1 MSFTFSDP
9 SENEYP
15 SRAPATCTEQPAPP
29 GQEQKPPPGS
39 YEEESIYMDLPPKT
53 TKHLF
58 DELPLEVI
66 REVIFPYLDFESKI
80 CVNRCLP
87 IQDRLTKKIPRKSI
101 ESHDIFVSTNNFQSR
116 LNLIR
121 LTRAVDRKT
130 KNKKTN
136 MIIRMMKEF
145 HTNRHGI
152 ILRNHPNFR
161 MVLIK
166 KLKEFINPDGEIASL
181 TRYFRKK
188 LIHACKIA
196 LVTLES
202 MTSV

>member
-1 MSFTFSDP
+1 
-9 SENEYP
+9 
-15 SRAPATCTEQPAPP
+15 
-29 GQEQKPPPGS
+29 
-39 YEEESIYMDLPPKT
+39 MDLPPKM

-87 IQDRLTKKIPRKSI
+87 IQDRLTKKMTRKSI
-101 ESHDIFVSTNNFQSR
+101 ESHDVLVSTNNFQSR

-121 LTRAVDRKT
+121 LKRVEDRKT
-130 KNKKTN
+130 KNEKTN

-181 TRYFRKK
+181 TPYFKK
-188 LIHACKIA
+188 RLSNACKIA
-196 LVTLES
+196 LVTLEALGVHHAHHLRGLADWVVQR
-202 MTSV
+202 TH

>member
-1 MSFTFSDP
+1 MSFTFSDS
-9 SENEYP
+9 SENEYA
-15 SRAPATCTEQPAPP
+15 SRAPATCTEQPAPL
-29 GQEQKPPPGS
+29 GQEQKPSPGS

-87 IQDRLTKKIPRKSI
+87 IQDRLTKKIPRNSI
-101 ESHDIFVSTNNFQSR
+101 ESHDVFVSTNNFQSR

-181 TRYFRKK
+181 TRYFKKK
-188 LIHACKIA
+188 LSNACKTA

-202 MTSV
+202 MT